1 MKRSVVRKILS
12 VNLDTVGLNT
22 QSDPEDSMAT
32 SLVNVELDQPGRIYK
47 RQGRSYVMHLNA
59 TTITDIIKW
68 VPQRQSS
75 VWVAYDSQRGR
86 LIKFTEGV

>member
-1 MKRSVVRKILS
+1 MLRTIPI
-12 VNLDTVGLNT
+12 NLDKVGLDT

-32 SLVNVELDQPGRIYK
+32 SLVNLELDQPGRVYK
-47 RQGRSYVMHLNA
+47 RKGRAYTIHLNA
-59 TTITDIIKW
+59 TTITDIIRW
-68 VPQRQSS
+68 TPQGQSS